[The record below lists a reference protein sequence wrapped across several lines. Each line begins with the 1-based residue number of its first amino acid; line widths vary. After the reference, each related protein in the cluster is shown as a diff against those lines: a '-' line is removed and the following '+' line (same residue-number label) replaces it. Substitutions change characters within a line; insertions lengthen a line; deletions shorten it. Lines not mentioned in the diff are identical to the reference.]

1 MKYGIG
7 SIMKKILNN
16 FEKIFLVFL
25 YLQPILDITAGVLL
39 HFGYNITVSSIIRFL
54 FIILCLIYLMF
65 YIKDKKINNYLLIT
79 LLYFIMFILTV
90 IINKGLP
97 ALTYEV
103 KNLLTTYYFVI
114 VLITL
119 IKLYKNKKFNVKNLF
134 IIYLVYLLFV
144 FIPNILGIGFDSY
157 WHSKEGSVGWFLSA
171 NVVGSI
177 LSILLP
183 ILLIYK
189 KKINIKIIL
198 LTLIINLYVIL
209 SIGTKVPVLAFILII
224 GINLIYYLI
233 LQIKNKQYKKMAII
247 IFPIIIIISLSILIL
262 PKTSFYKNIVI
273 HINYLEKKDNGKIST
288 KDFIDHF
295 IFSQRLTFEENTKK
309 AYNNA
314 SVLEKIF
321 GIGYIENYA
330 TDKVSLK
337 TIEIDYF
344 DIFYR
349 HGIIGF
355 IIFFIPVIY
364 VLKDII
370 NAFKNINYISLN
382 KLLSISLI
390 FILALFQGHIFV
402 TPANSIYVALILALA
417 HENSL
422 VLKNKL

>member
-39 HFGYNITVSSIIRFL
+39 HFGYNITISSIIRFL

>member
-1 MKYGIG
+1 
-7 SIMKKILNN
+7 MKKILNN

>member
-1 MKYGIG
+1 
-7 SIMKKILNN
+7 MKKILNN

-39 HFGYNITVSSIIRFL
+39 HFGYNITISSIIRFL